1 MSQSS
6 YSRSPSSPAGAGA
19 GASAG
24 DDAEA
29 GAIALVRQALEK
41 LRFGAV
47 HLTVHEGRLV
57 QIEVT
62 EKTRLTA

>member
-6 YSRSPSSPAGAGA
+6 PQAKQGTPERDDQHAGAL
-19 GASAG
+19 
-24 DDAEA
+24 
-29 GAIALVRQALEK
+29 ALVRQALDK
-41 LRFGAV
+41 LKFGAV

-62 EKTRLTA
+62 EKTRLPA

>member
-6 YSRSPSSPAGAGA
+6 QQAAGQGQHGHHANALALIG
-19 GASAG
+19 
-24 DDAEA
+24 EA
-29 GAIALVRQALEK
+29 LDK
-41 LRFGAV
+41 LKFGAV
-47 HLTVHEGRLV
+47 HLTIHEGRLV

>member
-6 YSRSPSSPAGAGA
+6 QHAAAGQGQGHHANALALIGA
-19 GASAG
+19 
-24 DDAEA
+24 
-29 GAIALVRQALEK
+29 ALDK
-41 LRFGAV
+41 LKFGAV
-47 HLTVHEGRLV
+47 HLTIHEGRLV

>member
-6 YSRSPSSPAGAGA
+6 PKPV
-19 GASAG
+19 SAERI
-24 DDAEA
+24 DPNAHA
-29 GAIALVRQALEK
+29 LALVRQALEK
-41 LRFGAV
+41 LKFGAV

>member
-6 YSRSPSSPAGAGA
+6 SRSSLSPPAGVGHDDHETGA
-19 GASAG
+19 L
-24 DDAEA
+24 
-29 GAIALVRQALEK
+29 ALVRQALEK

>member
-6 YSRSPSSPAGAGA
+6 YGASPAPPAA
-19 GASAG
+19 AG
-24 DDAEA
+24 DDAET
-29 GAIALVRQALEK
+29 GALALVRQALEK

>member
-6 YSRSPSSPAGAGA
+6 PQSAVGHDRIDHH
-19 GASAG
+19 ASAL
-24 DDAEA
+24 
-29 GAIALVRQALEK
+29 ALVRQALEK
-41 LRFGAV
+41 LKFGAV

>member
-6 YSRSPSSPAGAGA
+6 PQPAGP
-19 GASAG
+19 SAAPERI
-24 DDAEA
+24 DHEA
-29 GAIALVRQALEK
+29 GALALVRQALEK
-41 LRFGAV
+41 LKFGAV

>member
-6 YSRSPSSPAGAGA
+6 SRPSPAPPIGAA
-19 GASAG
+19 QDDHQTSAF
-24 DDAEA
+24 
-29 GAIALVRQALEK
+29 ALVRQALEN

>member
-1 MSQSS
+1 MTRTSTT
-6 YSRSPSSPAGAGA
+6 SSPDLADTRLTGPLALI
-19 GASAG
+19 
-24 DDAEA
+24 AEA
-29 GAIALVRQALEK
+29 LDRLK
-41 LRFGAV
+41 FGAV

>member
-6 YSRSPSSPAGAGA
+6 SGPSPGPSAGAG
-19 GASAG
+19 
-24 DDAEA
+24 DDPET
-29 GAIALVRQALEK
+29 GTFALVRQALDK

-62 EKTRLTA
+62 EKIRLTA

>member
-6 YSRSPSSPAGAGA
+6 QPS
-19 GASAG
+19 ASLQRQPGQHAN
-24 DDAEA
+24 AL
-29 GAIALVRQALEK
+29 ALVAQALETLK
-41 LRFGAV
+41 FGAV
-47 HLTVHEGRLV
+47 HLTIHEGRLV

>member
-6 YSRSPSSPAGAGA
+6 PQPSASHERNDQY
-19 GASAG
+19 ASAL
-24 DDAEA
+24 
-29 GAIALVRQALEK
+29 ALVRQALEK
-41 LRFGAV
+41 LKFGAV

-62 EKTRLTA
+62 EKTRLSA

>member
-6 YSRSPSSPAGAGA
+6 QHAAAGQGQQGHHANALALIG
-19 GASAG
+19 
-24 DDAEA
+24 EA
-29 GAIALVRQALEK
+29 LDK
-41 LRFGAV
+41 LKFGAV
-47 HLTVHEGRLV
+47 HLTIHEGRLV

>member
-1 MSQSS
+1 MT
-6 YSRSPSSPAGAGA
+6 RSTTTTTSSSPDTADMRLAGPLGLI
-19 GASAG
+19 
-24 DDAEA
+24 AEA
-29 GAIALVRQALEK
+29 LDRLK
-41 LRFGAV
+41 FGAV

>member
-1 MSQSS
+1 MT
-6 YSRSPSSPAGAGA
+6 RSTTTTPSPDLADTRLTGPLALI
-19 GASAG
+19 
-24 DDAEA
+24 AEA
-29 GAIALVRQALEK
+29 LDRLKFGAI
-41 LRFGAV
+41 

>member
-6 YSRSPSSPAGAGA
+6 PAPSAAPERIDHHAGAL
-19 GASAG
+19 
-24 DDAEA
+24 
-29 GAIALVRQALEK
+29 ALVRQALEK
-41 LRFGAV
+41 LKFGAV

>member
-6 YSRSPSSPAGAGA
+6 QHTAAGQGQHSHHANALALIG
-19 GASAG
+19 
-24 DDAEA
+24 EA
-29 GAIALVRQALEK
+29 LDK
-41 LRFGAV
+41 LKFGAV
-47 HLTVHEGRLV
+47 HLTIHEGRLV

>member
-1 MSQSS
+1 MSTTT
-6 YSRSPSSPAGAGA
+6 PHG
-19 GASAG
+19 SAPNG
-24 DDAEA
+24 DDPH
-29 GAIALVRQALEK
+29 GSTLSIVRQALDRLK
-41 LRFGAV
+41 FGAV

>member
-1 MSQSS
+1 MSLSTPT
-6 YSRSPSSPAGAGA
+6 PSERPERADPHAT
-19 GASAG
+19 
-24 DDAEA
+24 
-29 GAIALVRQALEK
+29 ALALIRQALEK

-62 EKTRLTA
+62 EKTRLPA

>member
-6 YSRSPSSPAGAGA
+6 LKS
-19 GASAG
+19 SAG
-24 DDAEA
+24 PERDDHETSAL
-29 GAIALVRQALEK
+29 ALVRQALEK
-41 LRFGAV
+41 LKFGAV

>member
-6 YSRSPSSPAGAGA
+6 SRPSPPPVTGPGRDEHETGAL
-19 GASAG
+19 
-24 DDAEA
+24 
-29 GAIALVRQALEK
+29 ALVRQALEK

>member
-6 YSRSPSSPAGAGA
+6 PRPLSPEPKDPHAA
-19 GASAG
+19 
-24 DDAEA
+24 
-29 GAIALVRQALEK
+29 ALSLVQQALERLK
-41 LRFGAV
+41 FGAV

>member
-6 YSRSPSSPAGAGA
+6 HQAAAGQAQQGHHA
-19 GASAG
+19 NALALIG
-24 DDAEA
+24 EA
-29 GAIALVRQALEK
+29 LDK
-41 LRFGAV
+41 LKFGAV
-47 HLTVHEGRLV
+47 HLTIHEGRLV

>member
-6 YSRSPSSPAGAGA
+6 QQATSLRGQQSHHANALALIG
-19 GASAG
+19 
-24 DDAEA
+24 EA
-29 GAIALVRQALEK
+29 LDK
-41 LRFGAV
+41 LKFGAV
-47 HLTVHEGRLV
+47 HLTIHEGRLV

>member
-6 YSRSPSSPAGAGA
+6 QSA
-19 GASAG
+19 ASQQAQPG
-24 DDAEA
+24 PHANA
-29 GAIALVRQALEK
+29 LALIAQALEK
-41 LRFGAV
+41 LKFGAV
-47 HLTVHEGRLV
+47 HLTIHEGRLV

>member
-6 YSRSPSSPAGAGA
+6 PSPLSPEPKDPHAA
-19 GASAG
+19 
-24 DDAEA
+24 
-29 GAIALVRQALEK
+29 ALSLVQRALERLK
-41 LRFGAV
+41 FGAV

>member
-6 YSRSPSSPAGAGA
+6 LKSSAAPERDDHQT
-19 GASAG
+19 SAL
-24 DDAEA
+24 
-29 GAIALVRQALEK
+29 ALVRQALEK
-41 LRFGAV
+41 LKFGAV

>member
-6 YSRSPSSPAGAGA
+6 PQPSARPER
-19 GASAG
+19 
-24 DDAEA
+24 DDVHAQA
-29 GAIALVRQALEK
+29 LALVRQALGRLK
-41 LRFGAV
+41 FGAV

-62 EKTRLTA
+62 EKTRLSA

>member
-1 MSQSS
+1 MSTPTPHSAAQSEDD
-6 YSRSPSSPAGAGA
+6 PHG
-19 GASAG
+19 SALS
-24 DDAEA
+24 
-29 GAIALVRQALEK
+29 LVRQHLDRLK
-41 LRFGAV
+41 FGAV

>member
-6 YSRSPSSPAGAGA
+6 PQPSANHERSDQY
-19 GASAG
+19 ASAL
-24 DDAEA
+24 
-29 GAIALVRQALEK
+29 ALVRQALEK
-41 LRFGAV
+41 LKFGAV

-62 EKTRLTA
+62 EKTRLSA

>member
-6 YSRSPSSPAGAGA
+6 PQPSAGHERIDQY
-19 GASAG
+19 ASAL
-24 DDAEA
+24 
-29 GAIALVRQALEK
+29 ALVRQALEK
-41 LRFGAV
+41 LKFGAV

-62 EKTRLTA
+62 EKTRLSA

>member
-1 MSQSS
+1 MSSS
-6 YSRSPSSPAGAGA
+6 TPTPSERPERTDPHAT
-19 GASAG
+19 
-24 DDAEA
+24 
-29 GAIALVRQALEK
+29 ALALIRQALEK

-62 EKTRLTA
+62 EKTRLPA